1 MLYSFFEGG
10 SGMSTMTEEFGQNAG
25 KVWQALNENGPLSEI
40 KLINN
45 TFLNEH
51 QLSAAVGWLARE
63 NKICRNGTV
72 YKIGGTNL
80 EGKIGFD
87 AGKIWTVLSQQQTDV
102 DISSLA
108 RLTRIDV
115 KDVYAAIGWLARENK
130 IDVKNVMKQNNQQ
143 LKVSLK
149 Q

>member
-1 MLYSFFEGG
+1 
-10 SGMSTMTEEFGQNAG
+10 MSPIIAEFGQNAG
-25 KVWQALNENGPLSEI
+25 KVWQVLNEKGPLSEI
-40 KLINN
+40 KLINT

-51 QLSAAVGWLARE
+51 QLCAAVGWLARE

-87 AGKIWTVLSQQQTDV
+87 AGKIWTVLSKQQTDV
-102 DISSLA
+102 DISSLV

-130 IDVKNVMKQNNQQ
+130 IDAKNVMKQKNQQ

>member
-1 MLYSFFEGG
+1 
-10 SGMSTMTEEFGQNAG
+10 MSTIAEEFGQNAG
-25 KVWQALNENGPLSEI
+25 KVWQALNENGPLSET
-40 KLINN
+40 KLINT

-51 QLSAAVGWLARE
+51 QVHVAVGWLARE
-63 NKICRNGTV
+63 NKVCQNGTV

-87 AGKIWTVLSQQQTDV
+87 AGKIWTVLSKQQTDV

-108 RLTRIDV
+108 RLTKIDV

-130 IDVKNVMKQNNQQ
+130 IDAKNAMKQKNPQ